1 MDPFKKVE
9 LKDKVNNYKAN
20 LTKLIRID
28 EAKHYYNYFLAY
40 KKNLLQTWDGT
51 WETINI
57 NIKSSK
63 EINYLQV
70 NNKTIT
76 GIKDIVNEFNIHSFK
91 IAKKFKKKKKK
102 KNQFTIWINT
112 LPTTTKPGLDKSCM
126 CICDVFEIINFT
138 NCQTWSFFNKYVH
151 ILF

>member
-1 MDPFKKVE
+1 MIKNMDPFKKVE

-76 GIKDIVNEFNIHSFK
+76 GIKDIVNEFNIHSFT

-102 KNQFTIWINT
+102 KKKISSQSELTHYLPQPNQALTNRVCAYVT
-112 LPTTTKPGLDKSCM
+112 YLKS
-126 CICDVFEIINFT
+126 
-138 NCQTWSFFNKYVH
+138 
-151 ILF
+151 